1 MDPFCT
7 DGWVGGKI
15 PFPPPQESD
24 TIATACAIDP
34 SAHLSLCYIP
44 LLISS
49 PCSLMHMEYVFVIKW
64 KLNWVGGV
72 KATAPLCLP
81 VAIMDD
87 SSRRI
92 D

>member
-1 MDPFCT
+1 M
-7 DGWVGGKI
+7 DGWIGGKI
-15 PFPPPQESD
+15 PFPSPQESD
-24 TIATACAIDP
+24 TKDTACAIDP

-44 LLISS
+44 LLTSS
-49 PCSLMHMEYVFVIKW
+49 PCSLMHVEYVFVFKW
-64 KLNWVGGV
+64 KLNRGEV